1 MPATSCADNFKGT
14 GRTSVRP
21 SNGSRVQRE
30 GLWEWCPWPVEWVC
44 AGMQSAAAPA
54 AEGYGGGISAP
65 DAAHLKFS
73 KKDVQV
79 DWDKVSRV
87 APLVDQALGAR
98 SEEPAVVANAR
109 KLEKFYPHLVRWD
122 VTRSKSVRSLRRV
135 CVRVGVCEISAA
147 CCSAYRSA
155 NRARARPAV
164 YVCASPR
171 PSNYTKPKS

>member
-1 MPATSCADNFKGT
+1 M
-14 GRTSVRP
+14 
-21 SNGSRVQRE
+21 QR
-30 GLWEWCPWPVEWVC
+30 
-44 AGMQSAAAPA
+44 AAAPDAEVDGFVGAPA
-54 AEGYGGGISAP
+54 A
-65 DAAHLKFS
+65 AAHFS

-122 VTRSKSVRSLRRV
+122 VTRSKSVRSPRRE
-135 CVRVGVCEISAA
+135 CVRAWVCEFSAA

-155 NRARARPAV
+155 SRERARPAICA
-164 YVCASPR
+164 CASPR
-171 PSNYTKPKS
+171 QSNVSKPNPKP

>member
-1 MPATSCADNFKGT
+1 
-14 GRTSVRP
+14 
-21 SNGSRVQRE
+21 
-30 GLWEWCPWPVEWVC
+30 
-44 AGMQSAAAPA
+44 MQSAAAPA

-122 VTRSKSVRSLRRV
+122 VTRSKSVRF
-135 CVRVGVCEISAA
+135 SAA
-147 CCSAYRSA
+147 C
-155 NRARARPAV
+155 
-164 YVCASPR
+164 VCACVGM
-171 PSNYTKPKS
+171 